1 MLSGIVHLK
10 SKTVYGFTS
19 NKTPIYLFQP
29 FDTSIEPFL
38 VGCSEKDRS
47 QNIIG
52 LAKIIETSGRICR
65 GALEQVLG
73 KCGDRSA
80 EEQGILWRYAPLR
93 WNPRKLPFI
102 EEPLFNNRLVLDVP
116 TINIDP
122 EGCTDIDDC
131 ISIWDDKIAITI
143 ADVHEWIITNPWLA
157 EKASQIGQT
166 TYNNGQIAN
175 RMLPSILSDEQCS
188 LQPLK
193 ERLGMSLIFN
203 HDLTDIHI
211 EPTVI
216 INKKSYSYENVKD
229 ATDFPIDT
237 LQQIVEKIAGEEVND
252 PHKWVEHLMIFYNK
266 FVASTMGYGLWRG
279 HSQPSLEKLNKYSSF
294 GNDLEKLAHSS
305 ALYTPIPSTH
315 WGLGNIVYCHATSPI
330 RRWADV
336 VNQGSIKNRCVDYQL
351 NQLNTSSK
359 NAKKYERDI
368 FFLQK
373 LFEEASKLKDC
384 TVLDSNEHRSRVWV
398 PLWNRI
404 ITLNKGDFKE
414 GEKLLIDYYLN
425 LDAPSWKKRIVF
437 RVEDTNSQ
445 EQQHH
450 EQSSDVGP
458 W

>member
-1 MLSGIVHLK
+1 MISGIVHLK
-10 SKTVYGFTS
+10 SKTLYGFTS

-47 QNIIG
+47 QNIVG
-52 LAKIIETSGRICR
+52 LAKIIESSGRISR

-80 EEQGILWRYAPLR
+80 EELGVLWRYSTHR
-93 WNPRKLPFI
+93 WNPRKLPEI
-102 EEPLFNNRLVLDVP
+102 NRPSFNRRVLDVP

-143 ADVHEWIITNPWLA
+143 ADVHEWVLSNPWLVD
-157 EKASQIGQT
+157 KASQIGQT
-166 TYNNGQIAN
+166 IYNNGKITVP
-175 RMLPSILSDEQCS
+175 MLPPVLSDNLCS
-188 LQPLK
+188 LLPMQ
-193 ERLGMSLIFN
+193 ERLGISLIFN
-203 HDLTDIHI
+203 QDLTYLHI

-216 INKKSYSYENVKD
+216 INKKSYTYENVKD
-229 ATDFPIDT
+229 AKDFPVDI
-237 LQQIVEKIAGEEVND
+237 LQKVVERLVGKEVDD
-252 PHKWVEHLMIFYNK
+252 PHKWVEHLMILYNRY
-266 FVASTMGYGLWRG
+266 VANHLDDTGIWRG
-279 HSQPSLEKLNKYSSF
+279 HSAPDSEKLERYSKF
-294 GNDLEKLAHSS
+294 GPDMEKLAYSS
-305 ALYTPIPSTH
+305 AIYTSTPAKH
-315 WGLGNIVYCHATSPI
+315 WGLGDIIYCHATSPI

-336 VNQGSIKNRCVDYQL
+336 VNQSVLKQSNIEYNIETL
-351 NQLNTSSK
+351 NVRSS
-359 NAKKYERDI
+359 NAKKYERDV

-373 LFEEASKLKDC
+373 LFEEPIKLKDC
-384 TVLDSNEHRSRVWV
+384 TVLDSNEKRSRVWV

-404 ITLNKGDFKE
+404 ITLNKGGLKE